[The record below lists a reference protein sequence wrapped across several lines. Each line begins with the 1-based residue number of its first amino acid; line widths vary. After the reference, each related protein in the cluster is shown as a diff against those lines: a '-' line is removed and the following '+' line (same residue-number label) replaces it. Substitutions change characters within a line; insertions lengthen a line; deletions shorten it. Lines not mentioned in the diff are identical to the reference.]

1 MTTTRRTIPLAPAL
15 LAMAFGC
22 ASESTPLADARRSD
36 TPLGDASTEGCEPLE
51 IGLCAVPGSGASCTG
66 AADEG
71 GVFSSADDGD
81 PATLVL
87 GPQGSR
93 MLVLAARTRGIE
105 PGDPAR
111 PASPSNPI
119 VEMVLTDDAGHEV
132 TSYRGRTAFAPDA
145 EDPEFLVQPALFVI
159 MEGALPAEIHVLAT
173 LRDRVGAER
182 CGTLR
187 LAIPR

>member
-1 MTTTRRTIPLAPAL
+1 MTTRRTSVLAPAL
-15 LAMAFGC
+15 LAVTVGC
-22 ASESTPLADARRSD
+22 ASGPTSPADAWRTD

-51 IGLCAVPGSGASCTG
+51 LGLCAVASSGAPCTG
-66 AADEG
+66 AAGEE
-71 GVFSSADDGD
+71 GVFSRAEDGESA
-81 PATLVL
+81 TIVL

-105 PGDPAR
+105 PGDPAS
-111 PASPSNPI
+111 PASPSNPV

-145 EDPEFLVQPALFVI
+145 EDPESLVQPALFVI
-159 MEGALPAEIHVLAT
+159 MEGELPAEIHVLAT
-173 LRDRVGAER
+173 LRDRIGAER

>member
-1 MTTTRRTIPLAPAL
+1 MTTRRTIPLAPAL
-15 LAMAFGC
+15 LAMTLGC
-22 ASESTPLADARRSD
+22 ASGPTSLVDAWRTD

-51 IGLCAVPGSGASCTG
+51 LGLCAVAGSGAPCTG
-66 AADEG
+66 AAGEG
-71 GVFSSADDGD
+71 GVFSPAEDGEL
-81 PATLVL
+81 ATIVL

-111 PASPSNPI
+111 PGSPSNPV

-132 TSYRGRTAFAPDA
+132 TGYRGRTAFAHDA
-145 EDPEFLVQPALFVI
+145 EDPELLVQPALFVI
-159 MEGALPAEIHVLAT
+159 MDGEPPAAVRVLAT

-187 LAIPR
+187 LAMPR